1 MREEKGPGDLPLRK
15 KERKLLPIFLT
26 TLKLGAFTFG
36 GGYAM
41 IPLMQREFVDKHG
54 WIANEDILDIFAV
67 AQSVP
72 GVIAINSSVMIGYRV
87 AGFAGGLVAALGV
100 SLPSLIVLSVVTLIY
115 QRFIENEWVQAAM
128 RGVRAGVVALIVS
141 AVLRMRKEAA
151 KTLFQWA
158 LMLGALAVSI
168 FLPGVSAIIV
178 ILTGALLGFLA
189 DRFYVRRKG
198 GDAA

>member
-1 MREEKGPGDLPLRK
+1 MRGTQGKA
-15 KERKLLPIFLT
+15 KLLPIFLS

-41 IPLMQREFVDKHG
+41 IPLMQREFVDKHA
-54 WIANEDILDIFAV
+54 WVDNEDILDIFAV

-72 GVIAINSSVMIGYRV
+72 GVIAINSSVMIGYRI
-87 AGFAGGLVAALGV
+87 AGLPGGLMAALGV
-100 SLPSLIVLSVVTLIY
+100 SLPSLIILILVTLIY
-115 QRFIENEWVQAAM
+115 QRFIDNPWVQAAM

-151 KTLFQWA
+151 KNIFQWI
-158 LMLGALAVSI
+158 LLLGALAASI
-168 FLPGVSAIIV
+168 FLPSVSAIV
-178 ILTGALLGFLA
+178 IILAGGLLGFLV
-189 DRFYVRRKG
+189 DRFWVRRRERREG